1 MDSGLLRIGEVAG
14 RASVN
19 VQTLRF
25 YERRGLL
32 ADPPRRAS
40 GYREYPVESVR
51 RVRFIKRAQ
60 ELGFTLAEVKEL
72 LRLKDDPRIPCKQ
85 VRSTADAK
93 IADIEQKIRR
103 LKAMRSALGTLVT
116 SCTTNQEHDCPLLEA
131 LDDPAVRSGRLR
143 AKSTRS

>member
-1 MDSGLLRIGEVAG
+1 MDSGVLRIGEVAG

-32 ADPPRRAS
+32 AEPPRRAS

-60 ELGFTLAEVKEL
+60 VMGFSLEEIKGL
-72 LRLKDDPRIPCKQ
+72 LRLRTHPSC
-85 VRSTADAK
+85 
-93 IADIEQKIRR
+93 
-103 LKAMRSALGTLVT
+103 SATREL
-116 SCTTNQEHDCPLLEA
+116 
-131 LDDPAVRSGRLR
+131 AVRKVGIIDAHIRELRQLRKELVGLVAACDTNAEDSHCPVIERL
-143 AKSTRS
+143 AH